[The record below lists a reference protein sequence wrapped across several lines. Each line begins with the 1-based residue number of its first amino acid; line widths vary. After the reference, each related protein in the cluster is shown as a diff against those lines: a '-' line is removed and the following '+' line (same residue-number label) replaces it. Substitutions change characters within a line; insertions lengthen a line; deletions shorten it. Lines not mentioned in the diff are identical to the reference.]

1 MKVRSGAEVVENLL
15 PDASPGKLE
24 VADASTEIRR
34 VVKRLRAM
42 LVPHFET
49 AARMEIVLG
58 ADDLRAVI
66 DGLIADADGYNP
78 DPHLQC
84 PEELRLYLRR
94 TIFDELADEPSNI
107 LYTTRVNDEVVRYE
121 AMPADF
127 WKNCLQALRDR
138 LEC

>member
-1 MKVRSGAEVVENLL
+1 MKVRSGSVVVEDLL

-24 VADASTEIRR
+24 VENAAAEIRR
-34 VVKRLRAM
+34 VVKRLRSL

-49 AARMEIVLG
+49 AERMKIVLG
-58 ADDLRAVI
+58 PDDLRAVI
-66 DGLIADADGYNP
+66 DGLIAAADGCNP
-78 DPHLQC
+78 DPHLEC

-94 TIFDELADEPSNI
+94 TMLDELADEPSNI
-107 LYTTRVNDEVVRYE
+107 LYCTRVNDDVVRYE

-138 LEC
+138 LES